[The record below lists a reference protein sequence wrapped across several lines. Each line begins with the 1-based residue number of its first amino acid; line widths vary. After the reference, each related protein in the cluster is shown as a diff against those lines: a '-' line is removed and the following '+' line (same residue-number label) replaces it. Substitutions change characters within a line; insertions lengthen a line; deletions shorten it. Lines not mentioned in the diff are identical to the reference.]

1 MPADPTT
8 SFDLP
13 AGMTLEQ
20 FFGQYEDSPLP
31 NVAGFDRLS
40 DTANA
45 HQLKILNSWI
55 EPQSQCNTIIRW
67 HGAAGLARVLKGI
80 ARASAA
86 HNVAM
91 SPRVRAMAGALG
103 LQVV

>member
-1 MPADPTT
+1 VT

-20 FFGQYEDSPLP
+20 FLGQHEDTPLP
-31 NVAGFDRLS
+31 NIAGFDRLRE
-40 DTANA
+40 DTSPHA
-45 HQLKILNSWI
+45 LRKLNDWI
-55 EPQSQCNTIIRW
+55 EPQSVCNTIIRW

-80 ARASAA
+80 ARASAE
-86 HNVAM
+86 HGVTM

-103 LQVV
+103 LQVL